1 MGMKTVRME
10 PEDEKLLERLR
21 RRTGLTTSDV
31 LKRGMRLLDE
41 SLAKQPPKKTPYEIY
56 RELDL
61 GEGGYAIAPASE
73 SRKAVREAILRKHRK

>member
-21 RRTGLTTSDV
+21 RRTGLTTSDI

-41 SLAKQPPKKTPYEIY
+41 SLATQPTKSAYEIY
-56 RELDL
+56 CKLDI
-61 GEGGYAIAPASE
+61 GPGGYAIGPSTE
-73 SRKAVREAILRKHRK
+73 TSKSVREAILRKHRK